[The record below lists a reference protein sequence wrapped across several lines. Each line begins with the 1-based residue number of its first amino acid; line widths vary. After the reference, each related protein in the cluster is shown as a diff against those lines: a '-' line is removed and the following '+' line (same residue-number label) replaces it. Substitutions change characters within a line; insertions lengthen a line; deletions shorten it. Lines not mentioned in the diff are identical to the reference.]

1 MRLMWMLVVLLIH
14 GIAYAEPGQVRRF
27 PAQGRVHVQ
36 LRVQGSTDLEVFGAV
51 IQDYQRLH
59 PGSEVIYEDV
69 IAWDIYDHYVH
80 PARDAIKADML
91 ISASMDLQ
99 TKLVNDGHA
108 LAHRSAQ
115 TAALPAWAQWRHE
128 VFGISYEP
136 VAIVYNTRNLDAARV
151 PRTRRQLL
159 ALLRAPDAPL
169 RGKVGTYNVE
179 RSGVGYLFATQDG
192 QVGSIAGALLAA
204 LGTNRVALEERTG
217 TLLDRVSRGELLL
230 AYNVLGSYAQARI
243 DAGAPLG
250 IVQPQ
255 DYTLV
260 ALRTAVIP
268 KTAPHALEARRF
280 LDYLLSPRGQQV
292 LSREARLM
300 PILQAAGGR
309 GGSAQPPFRPIPLG
323 PGLLV
328 YLDKLKRRQF
338 WRLAREHAAAAL
350 GQGSGGGHVPDLAHG
365 RSHHSRRRRP
375 PAVPRC
381 RAPCAAADPAAGQ
394 CVEASSAA
402 TLSAMLRSHP
412 QAELVLLD
420 LAMPGARGFSALLHV
435 RGEHPDIPVVVI
447 SSNDHPRVI
456 RRAQQFGAAGF
467 IPKSTPAESI
477 GTAVAS
483 VLDGGTWFPPMT
495 AERSEADAQLA
506 SKLAQLTPQQFRV
519 LLSLAD
525 GLLNKQ
531 IAHELGLAENT
542 VKVHV
547 TAILKKLDC
556 YSRTQAAVLVKA
568 LEPEGEG

>member
-1 MRLMWMLVVLLIH
+1 MRVVCGVALLLLC
-14 GIAYAEPGQVRRF
+14 GLAWAAPGDVRRF
-27 PAQGRVHVQ
+27 PAQGAVQAQ
-36 LRVQGSTDLEVFGAV
+36 LRVQGSTDLEVFGTV

-59 PGSEVIYEDV
+59 PGTEVIYEDV
-69 IAWDIYDHYVH
+69 IAWDIYEQYLH
-80 PARDAIKADML
+80 PAANAPQADLL

-108 LAHRSAQ
+108 LTHRSAQ
-115 TAALPAWAQWRHE
+115 TEALPAWAQWRHE

-136 VAIVYNTRNLDAARV
+136 VAIVYNTRRLAAARV

-169 RGKVGTYNVE
+169 RGKVGTYDAE

-204 LGTNRVALEERTG
+204 LGANQVRLEERTG

-268 KTAPHALEARRF
+268 KTAPHAPEARRF

-300 PILQAAGGR
+300 PILPSAGGR

-338 WRLAREHAAAAL
+338 LEAWRAST
-350 GQGSGGGHVPDLAHG
+350 Q
-365 RSHHSRRRRP
+365 P
-375 PAVPRC
+375 PR
-381 RAPCAAADPAAGQ
+381 
-394 CVEASSAA
+394 
-402 TLSAMLRSHP
+402 
-412 QAELVLLD
+412 
-420 LAMPGARGFSALLHV
+420 
-435 RGEHPDIPVVVI
+435 
-447 SSNDHPRVI
+447 
-456 RRAQQFGAAGF
+456 
-467 IPKSTPAESI
+467 
-477 GTAVAS
+477 
-483 VLDGGTWFPPMT
+483 
-495 AERSEADAQLA
+495 
-506 SKLAQLTPQQFRV
+506 
-519 LLSLAD
+519 
-525 GLLNKQ
+525 
-531 IAHELGLAENT
+531 
-542 VKVHV
+542 
-547 TAILKKLDC
+547 
-556 YSRTQAAVLVKA
+556 
-568 LEPEGEG
+568 